1 MDILNKKERLSAFL
15 LFLLMFF
22 ITTAVLIAA
31 LFYNFKLPMKEN
43 ELLKQENDKIQVQFA
58 FQKQFS
64 EKIEEITTMVDSLDK
79 APESFQFIEQKI
91 NFELVALNEKIPAD
105 TDQELKVYD
114 NTILIIKNLVNAKK
128 MLLQGNDS
136 KKEIDLLNNQIK
148 SYEEENKDL
157 IRDLEMLRQ
166 LNNRR
171 P

>member
-105 TDQELKVYD
+105 IDQELKVYD

>member
-1 MDILNKKERLSAFL
+1 
-15 LFLLMFF
+15 MFF

-105 TDQELKVYD
+105 IDQELKVYD

>member
-31 LFYNFKLPMKEN
+31 LFYNFKLPMK
-43 ELLKQENDKIQVQFA
+43 VQFA